1 MVFGGQYVCN
11 YIETSF
17 PVVADTVTWPV
28 LSLAQLEWSL
38 LCPQPIVLIVLLS
51 AEWCG

>member
-1 MVFGGQYVCN
+1 MQYVCN
-11 YIETSF
+11 YVETSF

-38 LCPQPIVLIVLLS
+38 LLCPQFIVLIVLLS